1 MPKVAEA
8 HHELGE
14 VLLARGHLNAAI
26 QHFRE
31 AVRLKPEFE
40 PAQQSLQRL
49 TRGEPERFKKELT
62 Q

>member
-1 MPKVAEA
+1 MPEVAEA

-26 QHFRE
+26 QHFCE

-40 PAQQSLQRL
+40 PAKQSLQRL
-49 TRGEPERFKKELT
+49 TRGEP
-62 Q
+62 

>member
-1 MPKVAEA
+1 MPEVAEA

-49 TRGEPERFKKELT
+49 TRGEP
-62 Q
+62 